1 MREQRNLIRDE
12 ERRREQKTGK
22 ITGRATPNP
31 SGAYSGGTISMFHK
45 AVERRENER
54 AAREAAASGDAE
66 GALPLLDASSPNMS
80 PSGHSRRRSGGKVAL
95 SKQGRRL
102 TEEEERA
109 AQLDLSC
116 GGLWWR
122 QWYSCASAAWLAERR

>member
-22 ITGRATPNP
+22 ITGRATPNL

-66 GALPLLDASSPNMS
+66 GALALLDASSPNMS
-80 PSGHSRRRSGGKVAL
+80 PSGHSRRRSGGKSPSPNKGEARI
-95 SKQGRRL
+95 KATGTKWRRL
-102 TEEEERA
+102 VKAKKARTQSTIM
-109 AQLDLSC
+109 AQPN
-116 GGLWWR
+116 G
-122 QWYSCASAAWLAERR
+122 